1 MTSALT
7 LFGSIFFALFA
18 SAEHQKWGKIQK
30 DNSSSQEI
38 NNIELKLN
46 QDQKY

>member
-7 LFGSIFFALFA
+7 LFGLIFFALFA

-30 DNSSSQEI
+30 DNSPSEEI
-38 NNIELKLN
+38 NNIDVKVN